1 MKNPQPY
8 DEDDDWISKSEIKR
22 EADRLKKIGAEL
34 VALTNPQLETIE
46 MSPTLREAVALA
58 KRLKDK
64 REAARRHMNY
74 IGKVMRTEN
83 EEVINAGLDK
93 IRNKHI
99 YQAQAQLALEK
110 QREQLINQGDEAINA
125 LIEAH
130 PQLERQ
136 KLRQLVRQAKKEQAQ
151 EQIGKAHKELI
162 NYLKQAQ

>member
-8 DEDDDWISKSEIKR
+8 DEEDDWISKSEIKR

-46 MSPTLREAVALA
+46 MSPTLREAIALA

-74 IGKVMRTEN
+74 IGKVMRSEN
-83 EEVINAGLDK
+83 EELINAGLDK

-110 QREQLINQGDEAINA
+110 QRDQLISEGDEAINA
-125 LIEAH
+125 LLEAH
-130 PQLERQ
+130 SQLERQ
-136 KLRQLVRQAKKEQAQ
+136 KLRQLVRQAKKEQTQ

-162 NYLKQAQ
+162 NYLKQAL